1 MLHSKFNEQK
11 KIGLFG
17 GTFDPIHY
25 GHLNLA
31 FELMEKKKLDEVWF
45 IPAFLNPLK
54 QHHSITSFEHRSKM
68 VSMAIQGIPQFSLKE
83 IEKEL
88 PSPSYTLQTLKALR
102 SQMTFPFSPLFYLF
116 LGEDVLTKWMHWK
129 SPEEILDLASLL
141 IGTRSVEN
149 FSLDSIG
156 LSPKIREAVE
166 KGLTKTRLL
175 DISSTEIRKRISS
188 GLFCGH
194 LLPSSVIDYI
204 HQNHL
209 YLPNSLI

>member
-1 MLHSKFNEQK
+1 MFLSEPVEKK

-17 GTFDPIHY
+17 GTFDPIHH

-31 FELMEKKKLDEVWF
+31 FELMEKKGLEEVWF

-54 QHHSITSFEHRSKM
+54 QHTSVTNFEHRSAM
-68 VSMAIQGIPQFSLKE
+68 VSKAIRGIPQFFLKE

-102 SQMTFPFSPLFYLF
+102 LATAHSFSSHFYLL
-116 LGEDVLTKWMHWK
+116 LGEDVLTNWMHWR
-129 SPEEILDLASLL
+129 SPEEIVDLASLL

-156 LSPKIREAVE
+156 LSPKIRKAVE
-166 KGLTKTRLL
+166 EGLTKTRVL
-175 DISSTEIRKRISS
+175 DISSTEIRKRISAS
-188 GLFCGH
+188 LFCGH

-204 HQNHL
+204 DQNHL
-209 YLPNSLI
+209 YLPKSGI